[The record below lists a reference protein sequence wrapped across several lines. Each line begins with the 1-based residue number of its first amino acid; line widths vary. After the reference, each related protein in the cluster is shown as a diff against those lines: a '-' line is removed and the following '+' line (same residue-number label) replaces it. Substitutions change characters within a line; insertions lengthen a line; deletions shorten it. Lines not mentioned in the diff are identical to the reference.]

1 MQSFKAI
8 INNHNMNIL
17 RQNNE
22 IKNESNCRKKKY
34 CILGGKCLSPN
45 SVYQGKIT
53 SIQPNYK
60 EKVYFGV
67 AEKSLKN
74 RFYDQIKSFTP
85 EDYANDTEFPK

>member
-1 MQSFKAI
+1 
-8 INNHNMNIL
+8 MNIL

-34 CILGGKCLSPN
+34 CILGEKCLSPN

-67 AEKSLKN
+67 VEKSLKD
-74 RFYDQIKSFTP
+74 RFYSQTKSFTL

>member
-1 MQSFKAI
+1 
-8 INNHNMNIL
+8 MNIL

-34 CILGGKCLSPN
+34 CILGEKCLSPN

-67 AEKSLKN
+67 VEKSLKD
-74 RFYDQIKSFTP
+74 RFYNQTKSFTL